1 MENFNQLI
9 KEALTPDFL
18 KESNESLNEGKLSK
32 KQTFDMLEKYY
43 NSIEIDGQKNAID
56 RIVRAKKSKYGYD
69 VWYRIKDQG
78 SDEGSTMSFVYF
90 TDLKKKGLYDD
101 KSLNEEMTDWPK
113 ELTSRY
119 SDEYRFELENIS
131 PTYKDQ
137 PGRAKYRVID
147 IESGEL
153 KSTPVFGKP
162 EHLIAFA
169 DDLIKPQGGR
179 QSSNFGESVN
189 EAKELT
195 QDDIYN
201 FLKPK
206 FKDTKRAT
214 YEVDKEGKKVVV
226 SWTITKKGYTDSKGD
241 LFIDLED
248 MDFTDNHGGGKN
260 WDTKAQL
267 LSGLKKHIKDD
278 AKSIF
283 GENKQN
289 NMKDFN
295 KLIKEALTPSF
306 LKENQRQGIEQYKEM
321 GFEVWY
327 SPLKGYNIR
336 RKEEIINP
344 SAYFDTYDEAVEHA
358 EIEIDGYLEGTMNES
373 AYNDP
378 VREKAE
384 KKYSYIKRISV
395 DNKGVSVVEP
405 GEYVTLETDYRRTY
419 PAGFAFKV
427 TQPMDP
433 KELAIQVSTETGWFP
448 EDIPFQ
454 LKTNKDDGT
463 WQSKRPV
470 RYEFPTSP
478 TLFDDPISESAINES
493 TLLDNINTLD
503 QYFLD
508 LSPGDPAK
516 REWETYTEDLF
527 YDYSGDGDSGFRE
540 VYWDDIDD
548 VATNEAILFA
558 YDLAERYNKNDI
570 PNIYRS

>member
-1 MENFNQLI
+1 MKDFNKLI

-90 TDLKKKGLYDD
+90 TNLKKKGLYDD

-226 SWTITKKGYTDSKGD
+226 SWKITKKGYTDSKGD

-306 LKENQRQGIEQYKEM
+306 LKENQRQGIEQYEEI

-358 EIEIDGYLEGTMNES
+358 EIEIDGYLDDFGFNE
-373 AYNDP
+373 
-378 VREKAE
+378 E
-384 KKYSYIKRISV
+384 
-395 DNKGVSVVEP
+395 
-405 GEYVTLETDYRRTY
+405 
-419 PAGFAFKV
+419 
-427 TQPMDP
+427 
-433 KELAIQVSTETGWFP
+433 
-448 EDIPFQ
+448 
-454 LKTNKDDGT
+454 
-463 WQSKRPV
+463 
-470 RYEFPTSP
+470 
-478 TLFDDPISESAINES
+478 ISE
-493 TLLDNINTLD
+493 
-503 QYFLD
+503 
-508 LSPGDPAK
+508 
-516 REWETYTEDLF
+516 
-527 YDYSGDGDSGFRE
+527 
-540 VYWDDIDD
+540 
-548 VATNEAILFA
+548 
-558 YDLAERYNKNDI
+558 
-570 PNIYRS
+570 

>member
-1 MENFNQLI
+1 MKDFNKLI

-90 TDLKKKGLYDD
+90 TNLKKKGLYDD
-101 KSLNEEMTDWPK
+101 KPLNEE
-113 ELTSRY
+113 
-119 SDEYRFELENIS
+119 
-131 PTYKDQ
+131 
-137 PGRAKYRVID
+137 
-147 IESGEL
+147 
-153 KSTPVFGKP
+153 
-162 EHLIAFA
+162 
-169 DDLIKPQGGR
+169 
-179 QSSNFGESVN
+179 
-189 EAKELT
+189 KELT

-226 SWTITKKGYTDSKGD
+226 SWKITKKGYTDSKGD

-306 LKENQRQGIEQYKEM
+306 LKENQRQGIEQYEEI

-358 EIEIDGYLEGTMNES
+358 EIEIDGYLDDFGFNE
-373 AYNDP
+373 
-378 VREKAE
+378 E
-384 KKYSYIKRISV
+384 
-395 DNKGVSVVEP
+395 
-405 GEYVTLETDYRRTY
+405 
-419 PAGFAFKV
+419 
-427 TQPMDP
+427 
-433 KELAIQVSTETGWFP
+433 
-448 EDIPFQ
+448 
-454 LKTNKDDGT
+454 
-463 WQSKRPV
+463 
-470 RYEFPTSP
+470 
-478 TLFDDPISESAINES
+478 ISE
-493 TLLDNINTLD
+493 
-503 QYFLD
+503 
-508 LSPGDPAK
+508 
-516 REWETYTEDLF
+516 
-527 YDYSGDGDSGFRE
+527 
-540 VYWDDIDD
+540 
-548 VATNEAILFA
+548 
-558 YDLAERYNKNDI
+558 
-570 PNIYRS
+570 

>member
-1 MENFNQLI
+1 MKKSQLRQII
-9 KEALTPDFL
+9 KEEIKNVLH
-18 KESNESLNEGKLSK
+18 KNESQLNEFNPRPYRNKLSK

-101 KSLNEEMTDWPK
+101 KPLNEEMTDWPK

-153 KSTPVFGKP
+153 KSTPVFEKP

-267 LSGLKKHIKDD
+267 LSGLKKHIRDD

-283 GENKQN
+283 GENTQN

-306 LKENQRQGIEQYKEM
+306 LKESQRQGWEKYREI
-321 GFEVWY
+321 
-327 SPLKGYNIR
+327 GYEIWHGAPHGYHA
-336 RKEEIINP
+336 EAYPQFGSIINFR
-344 SAYFDTYDEAVEHA
+344 AYFDTYDEAKEHA
-358 EIEIDGYLEGTMNES
+358 EREIDDYLDDTHS
-373 AYNDP
+373 SHYDDALDP
-378 VREKAE
+378 LT
-384 KKYSYIKRISV
+384 S
-395 DNKGVSVVEP
+395 
-405 GEYVTLETDYRRTY
+405 L
-419 PAGFAFKV
+419 
-427 TQPMDP
+427 
-433 KELAIQVSTETGWFP
+433 
-448 EDIPFQ
+448 
-454 LKTNKDDGT
+454 KDD
-463 WQSKRPV
+463 
-470 RYEFPTSP
+470 E
-478 TLFDDPISESAINES
+478 
-493 TLLDNINTLD
+493 LD
-503 QYFLD
+503 YF
-508 LSPGDPAK
+508 G
-516 REWETYTEDLF
+516 YQ
-527 YDYSGDGDSGFRE
+527 
-540 VYWDDIDD
+540 
-548 VATNEAILFA
+548 
-558 YDLAERYNKNDI
+558 
-570 PNIYRS
+570 

>member
-1 MENFNQLI
+1 MRKITQSLYLQIIWKSTVPKKIQMKKSQLRQII
-9 KEALTPDFL
+9 KEEIKNVLH
-18 KESNESLNEGKLSK
+18 ENESQLNEFNPRPYRNKLSK

-101 KSLNEEMTDWPK
+101 KPLNEEMTDWPK

-119 SDEYRFELENIS
+119 SDEYKFELENIS

-195 QDDIYN
+195 QDDINN

-226 SWTITKKGYTDSKGD
+226 SWTITKKRYTDSKGD

-267 LSGLKKHIKDD
+267 LSGLKKHIRDD

-289 NMKDFN
+289 DMENFN

-306 LKENQRQGIEQYKEM
+306 LKENQRQGWEEYRDI
-321 GFEVWY
+321 
-327 SPLKGYNIR
+327 GYEIWHVAPHGYHAEAYPQFGN
-336 RKEEIINP
+336 IINFR
-344 SAYFDTYDEAVEHA
+344 AYFDTYDEAVEHA
-358 EIEIDGYLEGTMNES
+358 ELEIDGYLDDVHS
-373 AYNDP
+373 SHYDDALDP
-378 VREKAE
+378 LT
-384 KKYSYIKRISV
+384 S
-395 DNKGVSVVEP
+395 
-405 GEYVTLETDYRRTY
+405 L
-419 PAGFAFKV
+419 
-427 TQPMDP
+427 
-433 KELAIQVSTETGWFP
+433 
-448 EDIPFQ
+448 
-454 LKTNKDDGT
+454 KDD
-463 WQSKRPV
+463 
-470 RYEFPTSP
+470 E
-478 TLFDDPISESAINES
+478 
-493 TLLDNINTLD
+493 LD
-503 QYFLD
+503 YF
-508 LSPGDPAK
+508 G
-516 REWETYTEDLF
+516 
-527 YDYSGDGDSGFRE
+527 
-540 VYWDDIDD
+540 
-548 VATNEAILFA
+548 
-558 YDLAERYNKNDI
+558 YN
-570 PNIYRS
+570 

>member
-1 MENFNQLI
+1 MKDFNKLI

-90 TDLKKKGLYDD
+90 TNLKKKGLYDD
-101 KSLNEEMTDWPK
+101 KPLNEEMTDWPK

-226 SWTITKKGYTDSKGD
+226 SWKITKKGYTDSKGD

-306 LKENQRQGIEQYKEM
+306 LKENQRQGIEQYEEI

-358 EIEIDGYLEGTMNES
+358 EIEIDGYLDDFGFNEEISEGLSS
-373 AYNDP
+373 AIGKSNNLDDRFIYHL
-378 VREKAE
+378 
-384 KKYSYIKRISV
+384 
-395 DNKGVSVVEP
+395 
-405 GEYVTLETDYRRTY
+405 VTLGKRVS
-419 PAGFAFKV
+419 GLNI
-427 TQPMDP
+427 
-433 KELAIQVSTETGWFP
+433 KEMLVGESFRYQDSL
-448 EDIPFQ
+448 EDKIA
-454 LKTNKDDGT
+454 N
-463 WQSKRPV
+463 
-470 RYEFPTSP
+470 
-478 TLFDDPISESAINES
+478 
-493 TLLDNINTLD
+493 
-503 QYFLD
+503 
-508 LSPGDPAK
+508 LSPG
-516 REWETYTEDLF
+516 TEIL
-527 YDYSGDGDSGFRE
+527 YQGDDFNE
-540 VYWDDIDD
+540 
-548 VATNEAILFA
+548 ATNAFDSFFTM
-558 YDLAERYNKNDI
+558 YDNTEFTN
-570 PNIYRS
+570 

>member
-1 MENFNQLI
+1 MKKSQLRQII
-9 KEALTPDFL
+9 KEEIKNVLH
-18 KESNESLNEGKLSK
+18 ENESQLNEFNPRPYRNKLSK

-101 KSLNEEMTDWPK
+101 KPLNEEMTDWPK

-119 SDEYRFELENIS
+119 SDEYKFELENIS

-179 QSSNFGESVN
+179 QSSNFGESLN
-189 EAKELT
+189 EEKELT

-267 LSGLKKHIKDD
+267 LSGLKKHIRDD

-289 NMKDFN
+289 DMENFN

-306 LKENQRQGIEQYKEM
+306 LKENQRQGWEEYRDI
-321 GFEVWY
+321 
-327 SPLKGYNIR
+327 GYEIWHVAPHGYHAEAYPEFGN
-336 RKEEIINP
+336 IINFR
-344 SAYFDTYDEAVEHA
+344 AYFDTYDEAVEHA
-358 EIEIDGYLEGTMNES
+358 EQEINGYLDSKYEDYDD
-373 AYNDP
+373 ALDP
-378 VREKAE
+378 LT
-384 KKYSYIKRISV
+384 S
-395 DNKGVSVVEP
+395 
-405 GEYVTLETDYRRTY
+405 L
-419 PAGFAFKV
+419 
-427 TQPMDP
+427 
-433 KELAIQVSTETGWFP
+433 
-448 EDIPFQ
+448 
-454 LKTNKDDGT
+454 KDD
-463 WQSKRPV
+463 
-470 RYEFPTSP
+470 E
-478 TLFDDPISESAINES
+478 
-493 TLLDNINTLD
+493 LD
-503 QYFLD
+503 YF
-508 LSPGDPAK
+508 G
-516 REWETYTEDLF
+516 
-527 YDYSGDGDSGFRE
+527 
-540 VYWDDIDD
+540 
-548 VATNEAILFA
+548 
-558 YDLAERYNKNDI
+558 YN
-570 PNIYRS
+570 